1 MKLFALAAIVLGVA
15 TASLHAAEPLRLD
28 LSATT
33 GRSDAKTLGWQN
45 WEVGS
50 EPEAAATVGDVK
62 ITLRG
67 VGAPLEG
74 FLHKPGLT
82 TGATLVADGV
92 LCKGEEIELIVEGL
106 VPGAHSLAAFHNV
119 TGDTQPAALRLSGP
133 NDTEATATAST
144 NARTNDDAS
153 ATYVKFEAIE
163 GQPTKLRLTAEQ
175 GAVVLNALEID
186 AADPAKRAAAPSPAN
201 WDGHVDA
208 ESGKVTLSWRPVKG
222 AKAYHLYVS
231 RNSDL
236 AEAKH
241 RANIAVLGGNDTHGQ
256 IDQPQAKI
264 SVAASDSLKHYAWR
278 VDTVMEDGEIVHGDV
293 WAFRVRH
300 LAFPGAEGYGRFA
313 RGGRGGRVLHVTN
326 LDDSGPGSLR
336 AAVEAEG
343 PRTIV
348 FDVSG
353 RIVLQSR
360 LIIRNGDLTIAGQTA
375 PGDGVCL
382 SNYNLGGLGAKDLI
396 VRYVRVRPGDLSGQ
410 TLDGMGLASCDN
422 AIVDHC
428 SISWTQDESFSS
440 RGAKNI
446 TLQRTLISEALNIAG
461 HKKYEKGK
469 SHGFAA
475 SIGGD
480 VGSFHHNLLAHC
492 AGRNWSL
499 AGSVDQANR
508 HMGRLDIRNNV
519 VFNWDHRTTD
529 GGAKEVQFVNN
540 YYRPGP
546 ASRVFHVLMPERK
559 WVGAFGPQDYYVKG
573 NVMEGKYGAGD
584 RYAGVKAD
592 NGDPIEGFISDEPF
606 FEPYVATT
614 SAKKAYDDVL
624 ADIGCNVPALDKH
637 DQRVLK
643 EVRAGKTTY
652 KGSISGKPGLPDSQE
667 DVGGWDDYP
676 VVHRPADWDA
686 DGDGMP
692 GEWEVSHGLDPND
705 AGDGPADPDGDGY
718 TNLEDYLNSLV
729 K

>member
-1 MKLFALAAIVLGVA
+1 MKLFSLATIAFGVV
-15 TASLHAAEPLRLD
+15 TASLHAAEPMRLD

-45 WEVGS
+45 WEIGN
-50 EPEAAATVGDVK
+50 EAEASTTIGGVK
-62 ITLRG
+62 VTLRS
-67 VGAPLEG
+67 VGGPLEG
-74 FLHKPGLT
+74 FLHKPGLV
-82 TGATLVADGV
+82 TGATLVADGIR
-92 LCKGEEIELIVEGL
+92 CQGEAIELTLEGL
-106 VPGAHSLAAFHNV
+106 QAGPHSFAAFHNV
-119 TGDTQPAALRLSGP
+119 TGNENAAALRLSGP
-133 NDTEATATAST
+133 NDSKAAATAST
-144 NARTNDDAS
+144 NAKTNDDAS
-153 ATYVKFEAIE
+153 ATYVKFDAVE
-163 GQPTKLRLTAEQ
+163 GEPTKLRFTAEQ
-175 GAVVLNALEID
+175 RALVLNAIEID
-186 AADPAKRAAAPSPAN
+186 AADPAKRSAAPSPAN
-201 WDGHVDA
+201 ADGHVNG
-208 ESGKVTLSWRPVKG
+208 ESGKVTLTWRPVKG
-222 AKAYHLYVS
+222 AKSYQVYVS
-231 RNSDL
+231 HDSDIAQARNQVN
-236 AEAKH
+236 EAKDSNVEINETE
-241 RANIAVLGGNDTHGQ
+241 ATVSA
-256 IDQPQAKI
+256 
-264 SVAASDSLKHYAWR
+264 AASDSLTHHAWR
-278 VDTVMEDGEIVHGDV
+278 VDTVMEDGEIIHGDV
-293 WAFRVRH
+293 WTFRVRH

-326 LDDSGPGSLR
+326 LDDSGSGSLR
-336 AAVEAEG
+336 EAVEAEG

-353 RIVLQSR
+353 RIVLKSR
-360 LIIRNGDLTIAGQTA
+360 LIMRNGDLTIAGQTA
-375 PGDGVCL
+375 PGEGICL

-396 VRYVRVRPGDLSGQ
+396 VRYVRVRPGDTAGQ

-480 VGSFHHNLLAHC
+480 IGSFHHNLLAHC

-540 YYRPGP
+540 YYKPGP

-559 WVGAFGPQDYYVKG
+559 WVGAFGPQEYYVKG
-573 NVMEGKYGAGD
+573 NVMEGKYGAND

-592 NGDPIEGFISDEPF
+592 NGDPIEGFISDKPFYEPH
-606 FEPYVATT
+606 VATM

-637 DQRVLK
+637 DQRVLD
-643 EVRAGKTTY
+643 EVRTGKTTY
-652 KGSISGKPGLPDSQE
+652 KGSVSGLPGLPDSQE

-676 VVHRPADWDA
+676 EEHRPADWDA

-692 GEWEVSHGLDPND
+692 GEWEVSHGLDPDD
-705 AGDGPADPDGDGY
+705 ASDGPDEADGDGF

>member
-1 MKLFALAAIVLGVA
+1 MKLTVIPAFALVAFA
-15 TASLHAAEPLRLD
+15 TALPAAEPLRVD
-28 LSATT
+28 LSAAT

-45 WEVGS
+45 WEIGK
-50 EPEAAATVGDVK
+50 EQEASSTVGDVK

-74 FLHKPGLT
+74 FLHKPGLPS
-82 TGATLVADGV
+82 GATLVADGV
-92 LCKGEEIELIVEGL
+92 RCRGEAIEVSVEGL
-106 VPGAHSLAAFHNV
+106 PAGLHSLAAFHNV
-119 TGDTQPAALRLSGP
+119 NGDEQPATLRLSGP
-133 NDTEATATAST
+133 TDTGATATASVNAKT
-144 NARTNDDAS
+144 NNDAA
-153 ATYVKFEAIE
+153 ATYVTFDVSE
-163 GQPTKLRLTAEQ
+163 GQPAKLRLTASE
-175 GAVVLNALEID
+175 GAIVFNALEID
-186 AADPAKRAAAPSPAN
+186 AADPAKRAVAPSPAN
-201 WDGHVDA
+201 GDGHVDA
-208 ESGKVTLSWRPVKG
+208 DSGEVTLSWRPIRG
-222 AKAYHLYVS
+222 AKAYRLHVAQG
-231 RNSDL
+231 SDL
-236 AEAKH
+236 AKAT
-241 RANIAVLGGNDTHGQ
+241 AQAGNAEEHAREVDE
-256 IDQPQAKI
+256 PQVTI
-264 SVAASDSLKHYAWR
+264 SVPASDSLRRHAWR
-278 VDTVMEDGEIVHGDV
+278 VDTVMEDGEVVHGDV
-293 WAFRVRH
+293 WTFRVRH

-326 LDDSGPGSLR
+326 LNDSGPGSLR
-336 AAVEAEG
+336 EAVEAEG

-353 RIVLQSR
+353 RIKLKSR
-360 LIIRNGDLTIAGQTA
+360 LIMRNDDLTIAGQTA
-375 PGDGVCL
+375 PGEGVCV
-382 SNYNLGGLGAKDLI
+382 SDYNLGGLGCQDLI
-396 VRYVRVRPGDLSGQ
+396 VRYMRVRPGDPSGQ
-410 TLDGMGLASCDN
+410 TLDGMGLASCDD

-480 VGSFHHNLLAHC
+480 IGSFHHNLLAHC

-529 GGAKEVQFVNN
+529 GGAMEVQFVNN
-540 YYRPGP
+540 YYKPGP

-559 WVGAFGPQDYYVKG
+559 WIGAFGPQDYYVKG

-584 RYAGVKAD
+584 RYAGVKSD
-592 NGDPIEGFISDEPF
+592 NGDPIEGFIVEKPF
-606 FEPYVATT
+606 FEPFVETT
-614 SAKKAYDDVL
+614 SAKQAYSDVL
-624 ADIGCNVPALDKH
+624 ADIGCNVPTLDKH
-637 DQRVLK
+637 DQRVLE
-643 EVRAGKTTY
+643 EVRTGKTTF
-652 KGSISGKPGLPDSQE
+652 KGSVSGLPGLPDTQE

-676 VVHRPADWDA
+676 EVHRPANWDA

-692 GEWEVSHGLDPND
+692 GQWEVSHGLDPHD
-705 AGDGPADPDGDGY
+705 ASDGPADADGDGY

-729 K
+729 M

>member
-1 MKLFALAAIVLGVA
+1 MKFASLAAVA
-15 TASLHAAEPLRLD
+15 LVACTATLHAAEPLRLD

-33 GRSDAKTLGWQN
+33 GRSDAKTFGWQN
-45 WEVGS
+45 WEIGS
-50 EPEAAATVGDVK
+50 EEEASTTIGTVKV
-62 ITLRG
+62 TLRG

-74 FLHKPGLT
+74 FLYKPGLPS
-82 TGATLVADGV
+82 GATLVADGV
-92 LCKGEEIELIVEGL
+92 RCQGEAIELIIEGL
-106 VPGAHSLAAFHNV
+106 PAGPHSLAAFHNV
-119 TGDTQPAALRLSGP
+119 TGDEKPAALRLNGP

-144 NARTNDDAS
+144 NAETNNDGA
-153 ATYVKFEAIE
+153 ATYVKFDAAE
-163 GQPTKLRLTAEQ
+163 GEPTKLRLTAEQ
-175 GAVVLNALEID
+175 GSLVLNALEIG

-208 ESGKVTLSWRPVKG
+208 ESGEVMLSWRPVKG
-222 AKAYHLYVS
+222 AKSYRLYVAHD
-231 RNSDL
+231 RDL
-236 AEAKH
+236 AEAKSQ
-241 RANIAVLGGNDTHGQ
+241 ANVADDSQGELDKAETTVSI
-256 IDQPQAKI
+256 
-264 SVAASDSLKHYAWR
+264 AASDSLTNHAWR
-278 VDTVMEDGEIVHGDV
+278 VDTVMEDGEVIHGDV
-293 WAFRVRH
+293 WTFRVRH

-326 LDDSGPGSLR
+326 LDDAGPGSLR
-336 AAVEAEG
+336 DAVEAEG

-353 RIVLQSR
+353 RIVLKSR
-360 LIIRNGDLTIAGQTA
+360 LIMRNDELTIAGQTA

-382 SNYNLGGLGAKDLI
+382 SDYNLGGLGCEDLI
-396 VRYVRVRPGDLSGQ
+396 VRYMRVRPGDPSGK
-410 TLDGMGLASCDN
+410 TLDGMGLASCDH

-480 VGSFHHNLLAHC
+480 IGSFHHNLLAHC

-540 YYRPGP
+540 YYKPGP

-614 SAKKAYDDVL
+614 SAKKAYHDVL
-624 ADIGCNVPALDKH
+624 ADIGCNVPTLDKH
-637 DQRVLK
+637 DQRVIE
-643 EVRAGKTTY
+643 EVRTGKTTY
-652 KGSISGKPGLPDSQE
+652 RGSVSGLPGLPDTQE

-676 VVHRPADWDA
+676 EVHRPADWDA

-692 GEWEVSHGLDPND
+692 GEWEVSHGLDPDD
-705 AGDGPADPDGDGY
+705 ASDGAADADGDGY

>member
-1 MKLFALAAIVLGVA
+1 MKFISLVAIALGVF
-15 TASLHAAEPLRLD
+15 TASLDAAEPLRLD

-33 GRSDAKTLGWQN
+33 GRSDARTLGWQN
-45 WEVGS
+45 WEIGN
-50 EPEAAATVGDVK
+50 EPEASTSVRDIKV
-62 ITLRG
+62 TLRG

-74 FLHKPGLT
+74 FLHKPGLV

-92 LCKGEEIELIVEGL
+92 HCKGEAIELTIEGL
-106 VPGAHSLAAFHNV
+106 QAGPHSLAAFHNV
-119 TGDTQPAALRLSGP
+119 TGNENPAALRLSGP
-133 NDTEATATAST
+133 NNSKAAATAST
-144 NARTNDDAS
+144 NAKTNDDAS
-153 ATYVKFEAIE
+153 ATYVKFDAID
-163 GQPTKLRLTAEQ
+163 GQATKLRLTAEL
-175 GAVVLNALEID
+175 GAIVLNALEID

-201 WDGHVDA
+201 GDGHVDA
-208 ESGKVTLSWRPVKG
+208 EHGSVSLTWRPVKG
-222 AKAYHLYVS
+222 AKSYRVFTAYDMDAEVAS
-231 RNSDL
+231 RT
-236 AEAKH
+236 
-241 RANIAVLGGNDTHGQ
+241 VLE
-256 IDQPQAKI
+256 
-264 SVAASDSLKHYAWR
+264 AASLEDCLGDTTKPRDSMRAEKHNSLKHYAWR
-278 VDTVMEDGEIVHGDV
+278 VDSIMEDGEIVHGDV
-293 WAFRVRH
+293 WTFRVRH

-326 LDDSGPGSLR
+326 LEDSGTGSLR
-336 AAVEAEG
+336 EAVEAEG

-353 RIVLQSR
+353 RIVLKNR
-360 LIIRNGDLTIAGQTA
+360 LIMRNGDLTIAGQTA
-375 PGDGVCL
+375 PGEGICI

-396 VRYVRVRPGDLSGQ
+396 VRYVRVRPGDTAGQ

-480 VGSFHHNLLAHC
+480 IGSFHHNLLAHC

-559 WVGAFGPQDYYVKG
+559 WVGAFGPQEYYVKG

-584 RYAGVKAD
+584 SYAGVKSD
-592 NGDPIEGFISDEPF
+592 NGDPIEGFIVEKPF
-606 FEPYVATT
+606 FEPHVATT
-614 SAKKAYDDVL
+614 SAKKAYSDVL
-624 ADIGCNVPALDKH
+624 ADIGCNVPGLDKH
-637 DQRVLK
+637 DQRVLE
-643 EVRAGKTTY
+643 EVRTGKTTY
-652 KGSISGKPGLPDSQE
+652 KGSVSGLPGLPDSQE

-676 VVHRPADWDA
+676 EVHRPADWDA

-692 GEWEVSHGLDPND
+692 GEWEVSQGLDPDD
-705 AGDGPADPDGDGY
+705 ASDVAADADGDGY

>member
-1 MKLFALAAIVLGVA
+1 MKLLTVLAIALSVVTPSLYAAA
-15 TASLHAAEPLRLD
+15 PLRLD

-45 WEVGS
+45 WEIGN
-50 EPEAAATVGDVK
+50 EPEASTTIGDVK
-62 ITLRG
+62 VTLHG

-74 FLHKPGLT
+74 FLHKPGLV
-82 TGATLVADGV
+82 TGATLVADGIH
-92 LCKGEEIELIVEGL
+92 CKGKAIELSIEGL
-106 VPGAHSLAAFHNV
+106 QAGPHSLAAFHNV
-119 TGDTQPAALRLSGP
+119 TGNENPAALRLSGP
-133 NDTEATATAST
+133 NDSKAAATAST
-144 NARTNDDAS
+144 NAKTNDDATV
-153 ATYVKFEAIE
+153 TYVKFDAIE
-163 GQPTKLRLTAEQ
+163 GQATKLRLTAEQ
-175 GAVVLNALEID
+175 GAIVLNALEID
-186 AADPAKRAAAPSPAN
+186 AADPAKRATAPSPAN
-201 WDGHVDA
+201 GDGHVDA
-208 ESGKVTLSWRPVKG
+208 EQGSVSLTWRPVKG
-222 AKAYHLYVS
+222 AKAYRVFAAY
-231 RNSDL
+231 DMD
-236 AEAKH
+236 AEVAY
-241 RANIAVLGGNDTHGQ
+241 RTALE
-256 IDQPQAKI
+256 
-264 SVAASDSLKHYAWR
+264 AASLEDCLGDTTKPRDSVRAEKNNSLKHYAWR
-278 VDTVMEDGEIVHGDV
+278 VDTIMEDGEIIHGDV
-293 WAFRVRH
+293 WKFRVRH

-336 AAVEAEG
+336 EAVEAEG

-353 RIVLQSR
+353 RIKLKSR
-360 LIIRNGDLTIAGQTA
+360 LIMRNSDLTIAGQTA
-375 PGDGVCL
+375 PGEGICL

-396 VRYVRVRPGDLSGQ
+396 VRYMRVRPGNTSGK

-446 TLQRTLISEALNIAG
+446 TLQRTLISEALNVAG

-480 VGSFHHNLLAHC
+480 IGSFHHNLLAHC

-540 YYRPGP
+540 YYKPGP

-584 RYAGVKAD
+584 RYAGVKSD
-592 NGDPIEGFISDEPF
+592 NGDPIEGFIVEKPF
-606 FEPYVATT
+606 FEPHVATT
-614 SAKKAYDDVL
+614 SAKKAYRDVL

-637 DQRVLK
+637 DQRVLD
-643 EVRAGKTTY
+643 EVRTGKTTY
-652 KGSISGKPGLPDSQE
+652 KGGVSGLPGLPDSQE

-676 VVHRPADWDA
+676 EEHRPADWDA

-692 GEWEVSHGLDPND
+692 GEWEVSHSLDPAD
-705 AGDGPADPDGDGY
+705 ASDGPADADGDGY